1 MWLFEDNH
9 LLTLNK
15 PAGLLS
21 QSDSTGNRDV
31 VTLAKEH
38 IKRKYSKP
46 RNVYIGLVHR
56 LDRPTSGAMVLARTS
71 KAARRLSQAFRERS
85 VKKKYIALVEGV
97 LTGSGVMEDYLHKE
111 ADRAYVIKEKEQGK
125 YASLR
130 WNAIE
135 SNGEATL
142 VSIELITGRAHQ
154 IRCQFSDRGFP
165 VLGDLRYGAR
175 QGFQGRDQIALHC
188 QSLRFLHPVRK
199 TSMEVETAFPSSWK
213 KLGKFYSDMFFR
225 AATI

>member
-21 QSDSTGNRDV
+21 QADSTRNPDV
-31 VTLAKEH
+31 VTLAKEY
-38 IKRKYSKP
+38 IKHKYSKP
-46 RNVYIGLVHR
+46 GNVYIGLVHR

-71 KAARRLSQAFRERS
+71 KAARRLSSAFRERS

-111 ADRAYVIKEKEQGK
+111 ADRSYVVQAKEQGK

-130 WNAIE
+130 WNAVE
-135 SNGEATL
+135 SNGRVTL

-165 VLGDLRYGAR
+165 VLGDIRYGAHE
-175 QGFQGRDQIALHC
+175 GFDGRDRIALHC
-188 QSLRFLHPVRK
+188 QSLRFLHPVK
-199 TSMEVETAFPSSWK
+199 KISMNVETTFPGPWR
-213 KLGKFYSDMFFR
+213 KFRELYS
-225 AATI
+225 